1 MEFKA
6 GIGCRYPL
14 FCDIVGW
21 LIGVIFL
28 VLIVWFILSLIKS
41 SQQQKSKALR
51 RRKLSQDVAKRR
63 KEP

>member
-14 FCDIVGW
+14 FCDIAGW
-21 LIGVIFL
+21 LISAIVL
-28 VLIVWFILSLIKS
+28 VLVVWFIFSLIKT
-41 SQQQKSKALR
+41 SQQQKSKAAG

>member
-28 VLIVWFILSLIKS
+28 GLIVWLVLSLIKS
-41 SQQQKSKALR
+41 SQQQKSKTPR

>member
-14 FCDIVGW
+14 FCDIAGW

-28 VLIVWFILSLIKS
+28 GLIVWFIFSLIKS
-41 SQQQKSKALR
+41 SQQQKSKAPR

>member
-14 FCDIVGW
+14 FCDIAGW
-21 LIGVIFL
+21 LISAIFL
-28 VLIVWFILSLIKS
+28 GLILGFIISLIRRS
-41 SQQQKSKALR
+41 RQEQSKAPR

>member
-14 FCDIVGW
+14 FCDIAGW
-21 LIGVIFL
+21 LIGVVFL
-28 VLIVWFILSLIKS
+28 GLIVWFILSLIKS
-41 SQQQKSKALR
+41 SQQQKSKAPR

>member
-21 LIGVIFL
+21 LVGVIFL
-28 VLIVWFILSLIKS
+28 WLIVWFIFSLIKS
-41 SQQQKSKALR
+41 NQQEKSKAAR

-63 KEP
+63 KGP